1 MLWTLIL
8 FAHAGMMSDKDS
20 MALTTVPG
28 FQTQQQCVAAGEGSK
43 KMVTATTKVIKY
55 HCVEVTK

>member
-28 FQTQQQCVAAGEGSK
+28 FRSQQECQAAGETSK
-43 KMVTATTKVIKY
+43 KMVARTTKEMKFI
-55 HCVEVTK
+55 CVEVTK

>member
-28 FQTQQQCVAAGEGSK
+28 FPNQAQCQAAGENAKRMAS
-43 KMVTATTKVIKY
+43 ATTKVIKY
-55 HCVEVTK
+55 TCVEVQK